1 MLKLTDIK
9 FRKEPLKYTKISYL
23 EEQNNTVNRKAQKL
37 YDYYIC
43 DYCANEIRLNVKQE
57 ERSGGIVIF
66 PHSLTK
72 CGELKVVLHN
82 RCLNKAIEQ
91 IENVQRRG

>member
-1 MLKLTDIK
+1 MINFEIVK
-9 FRKEPLKYTKISYL
+9 FRKELPQYKRVCRFGEK
-23 EEQNNTVNRKAQKL
+23 NNTINRKIQKQ

-43 DYCANEIRLNVKQE
+43 DYCAEEIKINVKHDE
-57 ERSGGIVIF
+57 KNGGIVIF

-82 RCLNKAIEQ
+82 RCLNKALEQ
-91 IENVQRRG
+91 AEKIFKGG